1 MISCLKSPSNEWV
14 QEFIWRTELRVNW
27 SQPWCPLHAP
37 KLLWSRLKKAKVGR
51 KPDPSRPEW
60 DGTGLSVL
68 FEKRMLHL
76 WLVAL
81 CVHVVMWSSIRP
93 SSHRYHG
100 EALLHMFSV
109 SLSRQWIWTSWFP
122 IWDTW
127 SMILCGLFLW
137 WFFLLFWFTS
147 FSTQAI
153 TGSDQDGSWIN
164 YLYCL
169 RYFNLHSLLLFIHN
183 HETKKSRCAE
193 YQCRTVP

>member
-37 KLLWSRLKKAKVGR
+37 KLLWSRLKKAKVGH
-51 KPDPSRPEW
+51 KPDLSRPEW
-60 DGTGLSVL
+60 DGTGLSML

-100 EALLHMFSV
+100 KALLNMFSV

-122 IWDTW
+122 IWDTR

-137 WFFLLFWFTS
+137 WFFSSFLVYVFLYPGHYGLWPRWIMNQLFV
-147 FSTQAI
+147 
-153 TGSDQDGSWIN
+153 
-164 YLYCL
+164 L
-169 RYFNLHSLLLFIHN
+169 
-183 HETKKSRCAE
+183 
-193 YQCRTVP
+193 P